1 LLAKSLLFLTDPS
14 NQKPQITSK
23 QFRSFG
29 HMFELTVI
37 YLAAAGLF
45 MAVFSVVGVYMMRG
59 EVSVSLIG
67 VLAFIGY
74 IIFRRYNRRLAER
87 K

>member
-1 LLAKSLLFLTDPS
+1 
-14 NQKPQITSK
+14 
-23 QFRSFG
+23 
-29 HMFELTVI
+29 MFELTVI

-45 MAVFSVVGVYMMRG
+45 MAVFLVVGVYMMRG

>member
-1 LLAKSLLFLTDPS
+1 
-14 NQKPQITSK
+14 
-23 QFRSFG
+23 
-29 HMFELTVI
+29 
-37 YLAAAGLF
+37 LF

-74 IIFRRYNRRLAER
+74 IIFRRYNRRLAQR